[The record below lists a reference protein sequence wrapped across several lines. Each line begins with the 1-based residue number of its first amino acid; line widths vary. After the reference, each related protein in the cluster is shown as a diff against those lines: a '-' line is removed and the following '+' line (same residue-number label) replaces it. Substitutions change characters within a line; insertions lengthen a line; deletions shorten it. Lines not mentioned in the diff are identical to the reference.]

1 MADKTFSKIV
11 MNGETLIDLLS
22 NTAESGQVLA
32 NYVSINSAGISFSG
46 NITTKTTSDI
56 TVAGPTVAVPA
67 GYYTSQTTKTVSSG
81 TAGTPTAS
89 KGSVSNHSISV
100 TPSVTN
106 TSGYITGS
114 TKTGTAVTVS
124 ASELVSGTLNI
135 TSSGTKDVTNYVSAS
150 IAAGS
155 ATTPAT
161 TITTNPSISINTSG
175 KITASN
181 SKTQNVT
188 PTVTA
193 GYVSS
198 GTAGTITVS
207 GSSELQLTTQAAAT
221 ITPSGSS
228 QTAVASQRYT
238 TGAVTV
244 AAVPTESATL
254 TSNGTH
260 TASSNKWWKSV
271 TVQVPSDLNLQSN
284 KNVIPSES
292 QQTVNPDSGYNG
304 LAQVTV
310 AGISTDYVGSAITRR
325 SSLNVADNVVTASA
339 GYYAAAT
346 SATVSTATLPTT
358 TSTTSAGTA
367 KLTIDRSTSTRY
379 INIPKGY
386 VTASGYYT
394 ISPVANGAA
403 SGKTALSA
411 TSATLTT
418 GTNTITLTKTSV
430 DNTPSVTA
438 GYVSAGTTTTA
449 TMSLTA
455 SVTTKAAATYSV
467 TTADQEIAA
476 GTYLTGKQT
485 IKGVTGGKYTAT
497 SNQTGVN
504 ILNYSTL
511 DVQVPSDLNLQ
522 SNKNATPST
531 SQVIVTPDT
540 GYNGLQQVTVAAMTS
555 GTAGTPTATKG
566 TVSNN
571 QISITPSVTNTTGYI
586 TGGTKSGTAVTVSAS
601 ELVSGNYIITG
612 SGNNQNVVNYAYV
625 NVPSGSATTP
635 ATTIN
640 ATTTATLSTT
650 TGLVSVNVS
659 GSSSIT
665 PSVSGGWVSSGTAG
679 TVSVSGS
686 SSIQLNTKAAATY
699 TPGTANQTIAA
710 GQYLVGA
717 QTISGDADL
726 VASNIKKDVNIF
738 GVTGTYEGSGG
749 SGAPV
754 GTVICMNTNTNP
766 STDLGG
772 TWELID
778 KEFAS
783 FHGTNSTLDGC
794 TSSDFFTPYA
804 TNGFS
809 LEESEYTST
818 TTPNYGCVVN
828 RSGHTI
834 QVTMRA
840 KSSTLPLDEDGKY
853 LGTFNLTPLGLSSIV
868 DRIYLTGW
876 SESGDG
882 IIMLQVYHSGAGST
896 ANRLLESDI
905 VTKTANGT
913 IPAGSECLITVI
925 FHVTKDA
932 MLDSACDKFYFK
944 KTSDTDYTVKTGAKT
959 ITANGT
965 YNPANDSLDY
975 YSQVTVQRGTSEPG
989 YLNINGELVATFT
1002 YDKWAVAN
1010 EGLTV
1015 TTYSTATSTLKA
1027 SAAAYGT
1034 YAADTANYN
1043 YTVVQEV
1050 LVYPVYTNSAP
1061 ATAAGKFRG
1070 EMYHLVNDY
1079 CNYRSGFVVVDGTS
1093 SGAVTLTATAS
1104 QYRVIYNTG
1113 ATALTAGAVSNYG
1126 YYMMPAAA
1134 TFGSTISVTRPSLL
1148 QRGSTTY
1155 CASAF
1160 VAAVSDVRYQWIAK
1174 IYRSPKE
1181 VRPTG
1186 GMVYSGMQHVA
1197 DAFNSTSHTLT

>member
-11 MNGETLIDLLS
+11 MNGETLIDLLG

-46 NITTKTTSDI
+46 NITTKATSDV
-56 TVAGPTVAVPA
+56 TVAGPTVTVPA
-67 GYYTSQTTKTVSSG
+67 GYYASQATKTVSSG

-89 KGSVSNHSISV
+89 KGTVSNHSISV

-106 TSGYITGS
+106 TTGYITGG

-135 TSSGTKDVTNYVSAS
+135 TSSGTKDVTNYASAS
-150 IAAGS
+150 VAAGT

-244 AAVPTESATL
+244 AAVPTEAATL
-254 TSNGTH
+254 SSNGTH

-284 KNVIPSES
+284 KDVTPSES
-292 QQTVNPDSGYNG
+292 QQTVNPDTGYNG
-304 LAQVTV
+304 LAKVTV

-346 SATVSTATLPTT
+346 SATVPAATLPTT
-358 TSTTSAGTA
+358 ISTTSAGTA

-411 TSATLTT
+411 TSATLTA
-418 GTNTITLTKTSV
+418 GTNTITLTKSSV

-438 GYVSAGTTTTA
+438 GYISAGTTTTA

-455 SVTTKAAATYSV
+455 SVTTKAATTYSV

-485 IKGVTGGKYTAT
+485 IKGITGGTYTAT
-497 SNQTGVN
+497 SNVTGAD
-504 ILNYSTL
+504 ILNYSSL
-511 DVQVPSDLNLQ
+511 NVEVPGPKIVSLTV
-522 SNKNATPST
+522 TPST
-531 SQVIVTPDT
+531 EEQVFDGENSILYTIPVNTVLYPGQDNKKRHST
-540 GYNGLQQVTVAAMTS
+540 STLSNVPLEEGKTYQVS
-555 GTAGTPTATKG
+555 
-566 TVSNN
+566 
-571 QISITPSVTNTTGYI
+571 GYI
-586 TGGTKSGTAVTVSAS
+586 TSGSYYATISGEWTFTYTGTSSISGLPYTASFPLTAQSGITWVGFEYSSYWDSVSLCVYYSNNNSNNTYVSTAITFSGNIDGYLPVTVS
-601 ELVSGNYIITG
+601 
-612 SGNNQNVVNYAYV
+612 
-625 NVPSGSATTP
+625 
-635 ATTIN
+635 
-640 ATTTATLSTT
+640 
-650 TGLVSVNVS
+650 
-659 GSSSIT
+659 
-665 PSVSGGWVSSGTAG
+665 
-679 TVSVSGS
+679 
-686 SSIQLNTKAAATY
+686 
-699 TPGTANQTIAA
+699 
-710 GQYLVGA
+710 
-717 QTISGDADL
+717 GDSDL
-726 VASNIKKDVNIF
+726 VASNIKKDVQIF
-738 GVTGTYEGSGG
+738 GVTGTYEGS
-749 SGAPV
+749 SGTVAPV

-778 KEFAS
+778 KEFTS
-783 FHGTNSTLDGC
+783 FHGTNSTLDG
-794 TSSDFFTPYA
+794 SSSTDFFTPYA
-804 TNGFS
+804 TNGFT

-876 SESGDG
+876 SESGNG
-882 IIMLQVYHSGAGST
+882 IIMLQVYHSGAGSP

-905 VTKTANGT
+905 VTKTADGT

-944 KTSDTDYTVKTGAKT
+944 KTSASDYTLKTGSKT
-959 ITANGT
+959 ITVGGT
-965 YNPANDSLDY
+965 YNPASDSLDY
-975 YSQVTVQRGTSEPG
+975 YSQVTVSTLADPG
-989 YLNINGELVATFT
+989 ILNPSAELVATFS
-1002 YDKWAVAN
+1002 YNK
-1010 EGLTV
+1010 LIV
-1015 TTYSTATSTLKA
+1015 TDESVTIPAYTTTATTLKA
-1027 SAAAYGT
+1027 VQSAYGT
-1034 YAADTANYN
+1034 YAADTANYD
-1043 YTVVQEV
+1043 YFIVQEG
-1050 LVYPVYTNSAP
+1050 LITPVYNASG
-1061 ATAAGKFRG
+1061 ATIAAGRYVG
-1070 EMYHLVNDY
+1070 YIGTYLYDY
-1079 CNYRSGFVVVDGTS
+1079 LNMRPGFVSKDGLNNSQTSTTNTASTYRVFYNSGATTLTS
-1093 SGAVTLTATAS
+1093 S
-1104 QYRVIYNTG
+1104 NT
-1113 ATALTAGAVSNYG
+1113 TYG
-1126 YYMMPAAA
+1126 CYMTFSSP
-1134 TFGSTISVTRPSLL
+1134 TFGSTISVTRPALMI
-1148 QRGSTTY
+1148 RGSTTY
-1155 CASAF
+1155 LNSTYWGYLT
-1160 VAAVSDVRYQWIAK
+1160 DIRYQWKAK
-1174 IYRSPKE
+1174 VYRIPKNNT
-1181 VRPTG
+1181 PHG
-1186 GMVYSGMQHVA
+1186 GFMLSELSRLA
-1197 DAFNSTSHTLT
+1197 NLLTNNSTL